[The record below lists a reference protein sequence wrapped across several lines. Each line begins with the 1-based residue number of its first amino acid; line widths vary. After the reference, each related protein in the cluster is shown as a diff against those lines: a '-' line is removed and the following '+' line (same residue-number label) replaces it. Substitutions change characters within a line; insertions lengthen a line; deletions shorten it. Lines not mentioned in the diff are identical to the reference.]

1 MSTAQGA
8 PVRGAVVRPR
18 TAPCR
23 AASPRTAF
31 LRTPSQQYVYE
42 EAR

>member
-1 MSTAQGA
+1 MSAARPA
-8 PVRGAVVRPR
+8 PARAALARPR
-18 TAPCR
+18 TAFAR
-23 AASPRTAF
+23 IAF

>member
-1 MSTAQGA
+1 MSAA
-8 PVRGAVVRPR
+8 HVVPARGAVARPR
-18 TAPCR
+18 TAS
-23 AASPRTAF
+23 ARTAF

>member
-1 MSTAQGA
+1 MSTAPTVPA
-8 PVRGAVVRPR
+8 RGALVPARS
-18 TAPCR
+18 
-23 AASPRTAF
+23 ASARIAF

>member
-1 MSTAQGA
+1 MSTAPTVPARGGA
-8 PVRGAVVRPR
+8 AVRPR
-18 TAPCR
+18 VAFDR
-23 AASPRTAF
+23 IAF

>member
-1 MSTAQGA
+1 MSAAHQVPARG
-8 PVRGAVVRPR
+8 GAVVRPR
-18 TAPCR
+18 VAFAR
-23 AASPRTAF
+23 IAF